1 MQNFTLIGQKKEIK
15 DKAKTLTQ
23 SLTLLRE
30 FIGETF
36 VIKYSGAAMNDPE
49 LADAFASDIIA
60 MKQMGLKVVIVH
72 GGGAKIN
79 NMLERFHITGPFVD
93 GVRVTDQPTIEMIEM
108 IMSGLINKQI
118 VSNINKMG
126 GSAIGISGKDA
137 NLIEA
142 KRIRK
147 TRKDPKS
154 NIEKIIDLG
163 FMGEVSVINPEIL
176 LALEDTDI
184 IPVISPIAIGE
195 QGETFRVSSDE
206 AAASISSALT
216 ASKLIIMDDYPGI
229 VHNGAIINSI
239 TLTNLEKILKE
250 IVIDHNFYCKINIG
264 INALKFQTEAV
275 HFIDGRVSHSLL
287 LEIFTEER
295 LGTMIYM

>member
-1 MQNFTLIGQKKEIK
+1 
-15 DKAKTLTQ
+15 
-23 SLTLLRE
+23 
-30 FIGETF
+30 
-36 VIKYSGAAMNDPE
+36 MNDPE

-229 VHNGAIINSI
+229 VHNGAIINAI